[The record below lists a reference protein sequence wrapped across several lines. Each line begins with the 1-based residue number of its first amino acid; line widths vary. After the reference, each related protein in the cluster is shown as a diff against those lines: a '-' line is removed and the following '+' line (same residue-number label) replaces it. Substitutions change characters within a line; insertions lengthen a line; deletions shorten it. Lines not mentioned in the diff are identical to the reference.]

1 MAIELNRDPWGFTKS
16 KIPYFVGVNTADIVG
31 GIFQGYNPK
40 AIPEI
45 KVNEKSTYI
54 NPLLRSTYKEGG
66 NNFRLFYT
74 RRLPFF
80 PFQNEYLTYSNYLD
94 LNSGSK
100 AITIKNF
107 KDGIDGSQDRY
118 PIFDSGINP
127 TLDSLLSFYIKE
139 NKGTES
145 YQCSD
150 NEYFERN
157 SSYVD
162 YLNDTIIPINLNV
175 YGLYGIKLKAYYL
188 SSLKR
193 WEVDLVFTERVNS
206 LEEEYP
212 LCKWFLP
219 QGTTIENSLGD
230 ISRRKC
236 ALGYTRID
244 YGGTDL
250 SGTWIF
256 VQLDFPKCSATSFTG
271 IFIPDNVSSD
281 DDIRVVTENSSNIYC
296 TITGMSTNWEKIKEN
311 LAIWRRSDNWGPNGG
326 IKFTVQDIINRHTP
340 VDVNSDNWYS
350 NPMVIWYKN

>member
-1 MAIELNRDPWGFTKS
+1 MAIELNPYDFGVKS
-16 KIPYFVGVNTADIVG
+16 KIPYFVGVNKQLFSTVS
-31 GIFQGYNPK
+31 GYNNPN
-40 AIPEI
+40 AVPEI
-45 KVNEKSTYI
+45 KVSDKSIYI
-54 NPLLRSTYKEGG
+54 NPLLRSTYIDQGYFG
-66 NNFRLFYT
+66 IFYV

-80 PFQNEYLTYSNYLD
+80 PFKDEKLTYSNYLG

-107 KDGIDGSQDRY
+107 KDSIDGYQDRY

-127 TLDSLLSFYIKE
+127 TLGNLLSFYIKE
-139 NKGTES
+139 NIGTES

-150 NEYFERN
+150 NYYFERN

-162 YLNDTIIPINLNV
+162 YLNATIIPINLNV
-175 YGLYGIKLKAYYL
+175 YELYGIKLKAYYL
-188 SSLKR
+188 SNSKR
-193 WEVDLVFTERVNS
+193 WEVDLVFTKRVNS
-206 LEEEYP
+206 FEEEYP

-219 QGTTIENSLGD
+219 SRAIETSLGD

-296 TITGMSTNWEKIKEN
+296 TITGMSTNWEEIKEN
-311 LAIWRRSDNWGPNGG
+311 LAIWRRSDSWGPNGG
-326 IKFTVQDIINRHTP
+326 IKFTVQNIINRHTP
-340 VDVNSDNWYS
+340 VDVNSDKWYS